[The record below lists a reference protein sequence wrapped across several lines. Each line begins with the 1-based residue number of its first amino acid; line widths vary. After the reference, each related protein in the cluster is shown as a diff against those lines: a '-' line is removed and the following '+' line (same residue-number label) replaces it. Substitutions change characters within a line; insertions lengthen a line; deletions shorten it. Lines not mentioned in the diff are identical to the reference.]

1 MRHLKR
7 YFPILFLVLAVLV
20 FFHKSV
26 IDSAVPLPADIVVG
40 VYYPWLDYKWE
51 GYPAG
56 VPVKNPLLSDVPS
69 LIYPQKIYAMS
80 QIKSGM
86 LPLWNPL
93 MFNGYPLM
101 ANFQSAV
108 FNPFNVFFLLAR
120 PAVAW
125 SWYIA
130 FQPFLA
136 GLFTYLLLRYRRPSH
151 TRRWVEF

>member
-26 IDSAVPLPADIVVG
+26 IDSAVPP
-40 VYYPWLDYKWE
+40 
-51 GYPAG
+51 
-56 VPVKNPLLSDVPS
+56 

-136 GLFTYLLLRYRRPSH
+136 GLFTYLLLRYLRLSVWPALFGAIAFAFSGFSLIWLEYGIH
-151 TRRWVEF
+151 GYV